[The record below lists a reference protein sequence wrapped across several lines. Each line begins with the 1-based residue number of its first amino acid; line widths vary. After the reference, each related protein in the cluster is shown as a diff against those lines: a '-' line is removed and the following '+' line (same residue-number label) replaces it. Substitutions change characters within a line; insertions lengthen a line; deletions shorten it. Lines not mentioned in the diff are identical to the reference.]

1 MASTQNK
8 SNHSNIPRG
17 QLLFSDTWSK
27 FGVLAQ
33 VSLTKASQGTA
44 GADSTG
50 YFADSNDGTSLL
62 AAQPARVVSSG
73 RQFNDDLFTNS
84 PLANLGPYT
93 AAQAKS
99 ALLPRLM
106 RSSFNESG
114 RERQGFN
121 GSLQYKDTPESIAL
135 VRRAAQRSAPPCC

>member
-1 MASTQNK
+1 LAFTQSK
-8 SNHSNIPRG
+8 SNYSNNPGG
-17 QLLFSDTWSK
+17 QLLFSNTWGN
-27 FGVLAQ
+27 FGVLTQ

-44 GADSTG
+44 GANSAG
-50 YFADSNDGTSLL
+50 HFADSHDGTSLL
-62 AAQPARVVSSG
+62 AAQPAGVVSSG

-99 ALLPRLM
+99 AFLPRLM
-106 RSSFNESG
+106 RRSFNESG

-121 GSLQYKDTPESIAL
+121 SSLQSKDTPESIAL
-135 VRRAAQRSAPPCC
+135 VRRAAQRRAAE